1 MTDSPPFWARASLV
15 VVVLLIVSFAAWAAI
30 TQVEEIA
37 RGEGKVIPISRT
49 QVIQASEA
57 SVIQEIAVQVGQ
69 VVKKDDLIVRLDDTA
84 TTTTLGELEARAR
97 ALRVQVARL
106 EVEQIGDM
114 SSPMTCPEL
123 VKKTGPEICDNEARL
138 LKARRDAFQNK
149 LSVLQERHLQRRK
162 ELDEAL
168 VSIQRLEDNIALS
181 RKEAALLEPL
191 VARKLAPQTDLLRIQ
206 KELADSTGQ
215 LNLLQESL
223 DRIRAAI
230 KEASLQVDELMLVFQ
245 QEALA
250 EKTKVL
256 ADLSVVI
263 ETIRGASDRVER
275 TDLRSPVD
283 GVVNRLE
290 ITTIGAYVQPGTVV
304 AEVVPT
310 SDVLLVEARISPKD
324 VAFIRVGQPA
334 LVKIT
339 AFDFSIY
346 GGLHGEVANV
356 SADSIFDEKSGE
368 TFYLVQV
375 KTDKSEI
382 VHDGKSHAII
392 PGMVASVDI
401 MTGLKTVLQ
410 YLLKPINKA
419 RTEAMRE
426 R

>member
-1 MTDSPPFWARASLV
+1 MTDAPPFWARIGLV
-15 VVVLLIVSFAAWAAI
+15 VVALLILSFVAWAAI
-30 TQVEEIA
+30 TQVDEIA
-37 RGEGKVIPISRT
+37 RGEGKVVPVSRT
-49 QVIQASEA
+49 QIIQASEA
-57 SVIQEIAVQVGQ
+57 SVVQEIAVQIGQ
-69 VVKKDDLIVRLDDTA
+69 IVKKNDLIVRLDDTA
-84 TTTTLGELEARAR
+84 TTSTLGELEARER
-97 ALRVQVARL
+97 ALLAQIARL
-106 EVEQIGDM
+106 ELEQTGDM
-114 SSPMTCPEL
+114 TLPMHCPEKISK
-123 VKKTGPEICDNEARL
+123 VSPEICENEAQL

-162 ELDEAL
+162 ELDEAV
-168 VSIQRLEDNIALS
+168 VSIERLEANIEVS
-181 RKEAALLEPL
+181 KREAALLEPL
-191 VARKLAPQTDLLRIQ
+191 VNRKLAPQTDLLRIQ
-206 KELADSTGQ
+206 KELTDSTGQ
-215 LNLLQESL
+215 LKLIKETL

-230 KEASLQVDELMLVFQ
+230 KEASLQVDELALSFQ

-250 EKTKVL
+250 EKTKAL
-256 ADLSVVI
+256 ADLSVVT
-263 ETIRGASDRVER
+263 ETVRGASDRVQR

-283 GVVNRLE
+283 GVVNRLD

-310 SDVLLVEARISPKD
+310 SDILLVEARISPKD

-346 GGLHGEVANV
+346 GGLEGKVSNV
-356 SADSIFDEKSGE
+356 SADSIFDEKSNE
-368 TFYLVQV
+368 TYYLVQV
-375 KTDKSEI
+375 RTDRSEI
-382 VHDGKSHAII
+382 VRDGKPHAII

-401 MTGLKTVLQ
+401 MTGKKTVLQ

>member
-1 MTDSPPFWARASLV
+1 MTDSPPLWARASLV
-15 VVVLLIVSFAAWAAI
+15 VVVLLILSFIAWAAI
-30 TQVEEIA
+30 TQIEEIA

-57 SVIQEIAVQVGQ
+57 SVVQEIAVKVGQ
-69 VVKKDDLIVRLDDTA
+69 IVKKDDLIVRLDDTA
-84 TTTTLGELEARAR
+84 TTSTLGELEARAR

-106 EVEQIGDM
+106 ELEQMGDM
-114 SSPMTCPEL
+114 SAPMTCPEI
-123 VKKTGPEICDNEARL
+123 VKATSPAICDNEAQL
-138 LKARRDAFQNK
+138 LQARRDAFQNK

-168 VSIQRLEDNIALS
+168 ASVQRLENNIEIS
-181 RKEAALLEPL
+181 KKEAALLEPL

-206 KELADSTGQ
+206 KELTDARGQ
-215 LNLLQESL
+215 LNLLNESL
-223 DRIRAAI
+223 GRIRAAI
-230 KEASLQVDELMLVFQ
+230 KEASLQVDELTLVFQ

-256 ADLSVVI
+256 ADLSVVT
-263 ETIRGASDRVER
+263 ETIRGASDRVQR

-339 AFDFSIY
+339 AFDFAIY
-346 GGLHGEVANV
+346 GGLQGEVVNV
-356 SADSIFDEKSGE
+356 SADSMFDEKSGE

-375 KTDKSEI
+375 KTEKSEI
-382 VHDGKSHAII
+382 AHDGKSHAII

-401 MTGLKTVLQ
+401 MTGKKTVLQ
-410 YLLKPINKA
+410 YLLKPINRA

>member
-1 MTDSPPFWARASLV
+1 MTDSPPLWARASLV
-15 VVVLLIVSFAAWAAI
+15 VVVLLIVSFVAWAAI
-30 TQVEEIA
+30 TQIEEIA

-57 SVIQEIAVQVGQ
+57 SVVQEIAVKVGQ

-84 TTTTLGELEARAR
+84 TTSTLGELEARAR

-106 EVEQIGDM
+106 ELEQMGDM
-114 SSPMTCPEL
+114 SSPMTCPEI
-123 VKKTGPEICDNEARL
+123 VKATSPAICDNEAQL

-168 VSIQRLEDNIALS
+168 VSIQRLENNVEIS
-181 RKEAALLEPL
+181 KKEAALLEPL

-206 KELADSTGQ
+206 KELTDARGQ
-215 LNLLQESL
+215 LNLLNESL

-256 ADLSVVI
+256 ADLSVVT
-263 ETIRGASDRVER
+263 ETIRGASDRVQR

-324 VAFIRVGQPA
+324 VAFIRVGQIA

-339 AFDFSIY
+339 AFDFAIY

-356 SADSIFDEKSGE
+356 SADSMFDEKSGE

-375 KTDKSEI
+375 KTEKSEI

-401 MTGLKTVLQ
+401 MTGKKTVLQ
-410 YLLKPINKA
+410 YLLKPINRA

>member
-1 MTDSPPFWARASLV
+1 MTDSPPIWARLGLA
-15 VVVLLIVSFAAWAAI
+15 VVVLLILSFIGWAAI
-30 TQVEEIA
+30 TEVDEIA
-37 RGEGKVIPISRT
+37 RGQGKVVPVSRT

-57 SVIQEIAVQVGQ
+57 SVIQEIAVHIGQ
-69 VVKKDDLIVRLDDTA
+69 IVKKNDLIVRLDNTA
-84 TTTTLGELEARAR
+84 TTSTLGELEARAR
-97 ALRVQVARL
+97 ALRAQIARL
-106 EVEQIGDM
+106 GLEQTGDM
-114 SSPMTCPEL
+114 TSLMPCPPEVSKASPE
-123 VKKTGPEICDNEARL
+123 VCDNEAQL

-168 VSIQRLEDNIALS
+168 VSIERLEANIEVS
-181 RKEAALLEPL
+181 RKEADLLEPL

-206 KELADSTGQ
+206 KELTDSTGQ
-215 LNLLQESL
+215 LKLLQESL
-223 DRIRAAI
+223 DRLRAAI
-230 KEASLQVDELMLVFQ
+230 KEASLQVDELTLTFQ

-250 EKTKVL
+250 EKTKAL
-256 ADLSVVI
+256 ADLSVVL
-263 ETIRGASDRVER
+263 ETIRGATERVQR

-290 ITTIGAYVQPGTVV
+290 LTTIGAYVQPGTVV

-324 VAFIRVGQPA
+324 VAFVRVGQAA

-346 GGLHGEVANV
+346 GGLHGKVTNV
-356 SADSIFDEKSGE
+356 SADSMFDEKSGE
-368 TFYLVQV
+368 TYYMVQV
-375 KTDKSEI
+375 RTDTSEI

-392 PGMVASVDI
+392 PGMVASVDV
-401 MTGLKTVLQ
+401 MTGRKTVLQ

>member
-1 MTDSPPFWARASLV
+1 MTDSPPLWARASLV
-15 VVVLLIVSFAAWAAI
+15 VVVLLILSFIAWAAV
-30 TQVEEIA
+30 TQIEEIA

-57 SVIQEIAVQVGQ
+57 SVVQEIAVKVGQ
-69 VVKKDDLIVRLDDTA
+69 IVKKDDLIVRLDDTA
-84 TTTTLGELEARAR
+84 TTSTLGELEARAR

-106 EVEQIGDM
+106 ELEQMGDM
-114 SSPMTCPEL
+114 SAPMTCPEI
-123 VKKTGPEICDNEARL
+123 VKATSPAICDNEAQL

-149 LSVLQERHLQRRK
+149 LSVLQERHLQRRQ

-168 VSIQRLEDNIALS
+168 VGIQRLENNIEIS
-181 RKEAALLEPL
+181 KKEAALLEPL

-206 KELADSTGQ
+206 KELTDARGQ
-215 LNLLQESL
+215 LNLLNESL
-223 DRIRAAI
+223 GRIRAAI
-230 KEASLQVDELMLVFQ
+230 KEASLQVDELTLVFQ

-256 ADLSVVI
+256 ADLSVVA
-263 ETIRGASDRVER
+263 ETIRGASDRVQR

-339 AFDFSIY
+339 AFDFAIY
-346 GGLHGEVANV
+346 GGLQGEVVNV
-356 SADSIFDEKSGE
+356 SADSMFDEKSGE

-375 KTDKSEI
+375 KTEKSEI
-382 VHDGKSHAII
+382 AHDGKSHAII

-401 MTGLKTVLQ
+401 MTGKKTVLQ
-410 YLLKPINKA
+410 YLLKPINRA

>member
-1 MTDSPPFWARASLV
+1 MTDSPPLWARASLV
-15 VVVLLIVSFAAWAAI
+15 VVVLLILSFIAWAAV
-30 TQVEEIA
+30 TQIEEIA

-57 SVIQEIAVQVGQ
+57 SVVQEIAVKVGQ
-69 VVKKDDLIVRLDDTA
+69 IVKKDDLIVRLDDTA
-84 TTTTLGELEARAR
+84 TTSTLGELEARAR

-106 EVEQIGDM
+106 ELEQMGDM
-114 SSPMTCPEL
+114 SAPMTCPEI
-123 VKKTGPEICDNEARL
+123 VKATSPAICDNEAQL
-138 LKARRDAFQNK
+138 LQARRDAFQNK

-168 VSIQRLEDNIALS
+168 VGIQRLENNIEIS
-181 RKEAALLEPL
+181 KKEAALLEPL

-206 KELADSTGQ
+206 KELTDAGGQ
-215 LNLLQESL
+215 LNLLNESL
-223 DRIRAAI
+223 GRIRAAI
-230 KEASLQVDELMLVFQ
+230 KEASLQVDELTLVFQ

-256 ADLSVVI
+256 ADLSVVA
-263 ETIRGASDRVER
+263 ETIRGASDRVQR

-339 AFDFSIY
+339 AFDFAIY
-346 GGLHGEVANV
+346 GGLQGEVVNV
-356 SADSIFDEKSGE
+356 SADSMFDEKSGE

-375 KTDKSEI
+375 KTEKSEI
-382 VHDGKSHAII
+382 AHDGKSHAII

-401 MTGLKTVLQ
+401 MTGKKTVLQ
-410 YLLKPINKA
+410 YLLKPINRA